1 LEEIRV
7 ALDRRAIKR
16 KRGKSGFAS
25 SSAPNQKEEKMLA
38 CRLGR

>member
-7 ALDRRAIKR
+7 NLDRRAVKR
-16 KRGKSGFAS
+16 KGRKSGFAS
-25 SSAPNQKEEKMLA
+25 SSAPNQKEKKMLA